1 MHSSFI
7 EQSSKT
13 VEVFSTSVS
22 SIEQAEFLLDKLQEE
37 FPCYEINFDL
47 EDCDNILR
55 VASVGSNVDAEMVIL
70 IMERHGAKI
79 QIL

>member
-1 MHSSFI
+1 MHSSSI
-7 EQSSKT
+7 EQSTKT

-22 SIEQAEFLLDKLQEE
+22 SIGQAEFLLDKLQEE

-70 IMERHGAKI
+70 IMEKHGTEI